1 MEMPPPPPW
10 VEGLPQDERG
20 FYILAEAGYL
30 NGKPT
35 FSRNDMDRTVALAI
49 NRACA
54 LCGFEMVEGHPVYR
68 TFSQGDAADIRM
80 EQSDHTHDTAG
91 PLHLSCALYSSIVC
105 PYLRERTSRLG
116 KASRV
121 NPGGRRGTL
130 AAVMG
135 FENFGLMVLEQL
147 NPNPEA
153 QPPNFMI
160 AFLTLQDDIR
170 YRDGEELLQRYSE
183 AIEQDRPRID
193 MSKPRHFWGPGEADD
208 MRNAIRGIHEV
219 MRRPPVG
226 NLMYIGSPIP
236 YVTRPL

>member
-1 MEMPPPPPW
+1 MEMAPPPPW

-20 FYILAEAGYL
+20 FYVLAEAGYL
-30 NGKPT
+30 SGKPT

-54 LCGFEMVEGHPVYR
+54 LCGFEMAEGHRVYR
-68 TFSQGDAADIRM
+68 TFSQGDAADIRI

-130 AAVMG
+130 AAHGIRELWPDGSRATQPKPWSATAELHDRV
-135 FENFGLMVLEQL
+135 
-147 NPNPEA
+147 PNTPRRHPLPGRRRA
-153 QPPNFMI
+153 I
-160 AFLTLQDDIR
+160 AKLKAWRKQQVAERLAA
-170 YRDGEELLQRYSE
+170 G
-183 AIEQDRPRID
+183 DR
-193 MSKPRHFWGPGEADD
+193 
-208 MRNAIRGIHEV
+208 
-219 MRRPPVG
+219 
-226 NLMYIGSPIP
+226 
-236 YVTRPL
+236 